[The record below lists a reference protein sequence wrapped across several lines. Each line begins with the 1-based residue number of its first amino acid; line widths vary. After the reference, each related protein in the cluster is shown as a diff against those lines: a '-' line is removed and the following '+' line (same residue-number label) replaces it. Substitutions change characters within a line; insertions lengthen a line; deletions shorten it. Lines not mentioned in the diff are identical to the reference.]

1 MAHGYLYSLVEM
13 FDLPS
18 GRKSSNVFGGTY
30 SVFANGSPSILR
42 AAGSWNSVLWVLKH
56 SGIELH
62 QLICDKGWPFILIV
76 YLEVHQILQF
86 GSLLT
91 SRPIR
96 ALSWCD

>member
-1 MAHGYLYSLVEM
+1 MPQALNHLYENYEYRVRKWVAVYIK
-13 FDLPS
+13 
-18 GRKSSNVFGGTY
+18 GRRKLEF
-30 SVFANGSPSILR
+30 R
-42 AAGSWNSVLWVLKH
+42 AWVLKH

-62 QLICDKGWPFILIV
+62 QLICELGCSLILIV
-76 YLEVHQILQF
+76 YLKVHQILQF